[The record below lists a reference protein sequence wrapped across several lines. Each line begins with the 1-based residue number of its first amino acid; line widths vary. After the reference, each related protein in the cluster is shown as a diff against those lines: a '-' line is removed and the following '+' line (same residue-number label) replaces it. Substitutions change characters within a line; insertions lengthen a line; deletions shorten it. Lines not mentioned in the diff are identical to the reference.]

1 MASEGKLRW
10 RICMATVVKN
20 DNAKTLKS
28 FQSTCQIQSYL
39 VSWQYTY
46 SLSWKGENATFWSES
61 DRSATAQ
68 KTSEALLFAI
78 RWWGLSL
85 ESIRSPLFS
94 TTGMQSYFSYS
105 QPTLLSL
112 WQLRS
117 LEISEKLKELEA
129 GANERLHFLYQKVC
143 MRLKPISF
151 SNFVYY
157 SKRTQNRF
165 ENCFLA
171 KKKQNEL
178 FPVFVAEKTVPSLN
192 FYWKQRVLNDVSHLY
207 GYGLKRQFQTH
218 TFLLPDRY
226 LFGKKNSILWVLN
239 K

>member
-1 MASEGKLRW
+1 MIMFWVK
-10 RICMATVVKN
+10 VVN
-20 DNAKTLKS
+20 
-28 FQSTCQIQSYL
+28 F
-39 VSWQYTY
+39 
-46 SLSWKGENATFWSES
+46 LS
-61 DRSATAQ
+61 
-68 KTSEALLFAI
+68 LFAI
-78 RWWGLSL
+78 LWWGLSL
-85 ESIRSPLFS
+85 EGIRSPLFS

-171 KKKQNEL
+171 KKKKKTNFSRSLSLKKQFIRWIFTGSKEFWTMCRISMVADWKGNFRHTL
-178 FPVFVAEKTVPSLN
+178 FFFLIDICLEKKP
-192 FYWKQRVLNDVSHLY
+192 
-207 GYGLKRQFQTH
+207 QF
-218 TFLLPDRY
+218 
-226 LFGKKNSILWVLN
+226 FGS
-239 K
+239 